1 MLHTAGRR
9 ESPQCVLAARFPLH
23 AGYSLGAIL
32 RDGLTATEASELRAG
47 RISPSLA
54 TKLELSGTQKKVHY
68 CTLQQ
73 VNAELAEV
81 AAIFKACPA
90 VVDQKSGK

>member
-1 MLHTAGRR
+1 MHLGCPL
-9 ESPQCVLAARFPLH
+9 SLH
-23 AGYSLGAIL
+23 AGYSLCAIR
-32 RDGLTATEASELRAG
+32 RDGLTAPEASELRAG

-68 CTLQQ
+68 CTLEQI
-73 VNAELAEV
+73 NAELAGI

-90 VVDQKSGK
+90 VANKKSGK